1 VEIIHFA
8 LTPHINLAHIS
19 GNNAE
24 RILSPRFAFEGLHP
38 PLVYFALSGL
48 FSARLAMCVRTRV
61 GAFHRD
67 YPCSTGGDNGC

>member
-8 LTPHINLAHIS
+8 LTPHINLAHVS

-38 PLVYFALSGL
+38 PLVYFALSEL
-48 FSARLAMCVRTRV
+48 F
-61 GAFHRD
+61 
-67 YPCSTGGDNGC
+67 